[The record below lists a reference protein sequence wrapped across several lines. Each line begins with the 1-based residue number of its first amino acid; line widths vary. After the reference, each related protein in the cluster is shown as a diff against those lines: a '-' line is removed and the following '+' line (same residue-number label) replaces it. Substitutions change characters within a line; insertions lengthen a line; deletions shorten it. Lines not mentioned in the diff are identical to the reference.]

1 MSESIVR
8 VAAAADIPTLVL
20 HRRAMFEEMGLRDGA
35 PFSDETLDRVDRA
48 YAALLPDALGV
59 TQFGFVVDGPAGAL
73 PVASAMLWFAP
84 WQPSPRVPNGSMA
97 YVHGVW
103 TEPAHRGHGY
113 AHMLIEAIIAH
124 ARARGYLRVVLH
136 ASEAGRSIYEKLGFV
151 AGSEMVL
158 SFT

>member
-8 VAAAADIPTLVL
+8 AAGGVDIPTLVL
-20 HRRAMFEEMGLRDGA
+20 HRRAMFEEMGLRAGA

-48 YAALLPDALGV
+48 YAALLPDALGR
-59 TQFGFVVDGPAGAL
+59 TQFGFVVDDLAGAS

-103 TEPAHRGHGY
+103 TEPAHRGRGY
-113 AHMLIEAIIAH
+113 ARTLTEAVVAH
-124 ARARGYLRVVLH
+124 ARACGHLRVVLH
-136 ASEAGRSIYEKLGFV
+136 ASEAGRSIYENLGFV

-158 SFT
+158 SLT